1 MVSLNATNFII
12 HHLFGPIHCIISTSH
27 YSVYIS
33 MFIYVHVVYACTYV
47 SHFFYSFDKDSFYIL
62 VAVLALLY
70 SVLIS
75 LLADTYKVI
84 RSFILRLLCESC
96 ILNLVYSLFN
106 SHQNYSL

>member
-1 MVSLNATNFII
+1 
-12 HHLFGPIHCIISTSH
+12 
-27 YSVYIS
+27 

-75 LLADTYKVI
+75 LLAVTRTK
-84 RSFILRLLCESC
+84 
-96 ILNLVYSLFN
+96 SLEVLFCVCYA
-106 SHQNYSL
+106 NYAY